1 MLKKVLF
8 LSSANSARSQMAE
21 ALLRALAGDV
31 FEADS
36 AGSAPRDLHPLAIAV
51 MSERGID
58 ISEQRAKPLQE
69 FIGVTEF
76 THVITV
82 CDRDEKAC
90 SVFPGK
96 GTREYWPIADPATAK
111 GSAEERLVAFR
122 EVRDYLET
130 RIRGWLRERNYKPV
144 RELSEASAGTDD

>member
-1 MLKKVLF
+1 MVKKVLF
-8 LSSANSARSQMAE
+8 VSSANSARGQIAE
-21 ALLRALAGDV
+21 ALLRALAGDA
-31 FEADS
+31 FEAHS

-51 MSERGID
+51 MAERGID
-58 ISEQRAKPLQE
+58 IREQRPKPLQE

-122 EVRDYLET
+122 DVRDYLER
-130 RIRGWLRERNYKPV
+130 RIRTWLRERNYKPV
-144 RELSEASAGTDD
+144 RELSGAGSD

>member
-31 FEADS
+31 FEAHS

-51 MSERGID
+51 MTERGID

-69 FIGVTEF
+69 FIGVAEF

-82 CDRDEKAC
+82 AT
-90 SVFPGK
+90 
-96 GTREYWPIADPATAK
+96 GTEGVQRVP
-111 GSAEERLVAFR
+111 R
-122 EVRDYLET
+122 
-130 RIRGWLRERNYKPV
+130 
-144 RELSEASAGTDD
+144 